1 MGARKLMGNPANP
14 PPQAHRKD
22 DGMDIEFW
30 VDPA

>member
-1 MGARKLMGNPANP
+1 MGARSLWATAQTR
-14 PPQAHRKD
+14 PQTHRKD